1 MKKVF
6 YIVLMTLLIISGCTT
21 KDELTL
27 NDLDLSQYLVSQD
40 PFVTNYHL
48 NGQYSLINVQDDMME
63 VAFSSENEILKYDTK
78 YNIINQYD
86 GQNWHIVSFEKEYNS
101 IEVKNI
107 DSIVVEKLKNY
118 CSSSTVGVFENLK
131 YSIVDNGYL
140 SFRADYNSLD
150 GSFNS
155 SYEGIVK
162 YENSTISLSNVK
174 ETIKDPLDHP
184 IISYNQSN
192 ILQHYLSLNVYDS
205 VDSIYDVKEDNGLIY
220 ATVKTTNLYRYI
232 AETYDIEVVFSL
244 DNDELVIREENVV
257 NTEVKSRVVGKFIN
271 ENNPYGSYIL
281 LNENFTYTIL
291 EYNGTEYTLMD
302 EYYRIDDDMLYLYN
316 REYLLSELAEIPFK
330 IDSLTQISSQENI
343 ITTLQD
349 DRFILSEQLKD

>member
-1 MKKVF
+1 
-6 YIVLMTLLIISGCTT
+6 MTLLIISGCTT

-48 NGQYSLINVQDDMME
+48 NGQYSLISVQDDMME

-78 YNIINQYD
+78 YNVINQYD
-86 GQNWHIVSFEKEYNS
+86 GQNWHTVSFEKEYNS

-155 SYEGIVK
+155 SYEGVVN
-162 YENSTISLSNVK
+162 YHSSTISLF
-174 ETIKDPLDHP
+174 L
-184 IISYNQSN
+184 
-192 ILQHYLSLNVYDS
+192 
-205 VDSIYDVKEDNGLIY
+205 
-220 ATVKTTNLYRYI
+220 
-232 AETYDIEVVFSL
+232 
-244 DNDELVIREENVV
+244 
-257 NTEVKSRVVGKFIN
+257 
-271 ENNPYGSYIL
+271 
-281 LNENFTYTIL
+281 
-291 EYNGTEYTLMD
+291 
-302 EYYRIDDDMLYLYN
+302 
-316 REYLLSELAEIPFK
+316 
-330 IDSLTQISSQENI
+330 
-343 ITTLQD
+343 
-349 DRFILSEQLKD
+349 